1 MRGRPPLPGLKPGL
15 LAVVLLA
22 VAANL
27 VSGQAHSGVIVGV
40 VTSLPSHQP
49 LVGASVEIAG
59 ANRRTRTDSSGN
71 FRVAHLPAGN
81 VAVKVRAIGYDAMTA
96 TVSIADDSTVRLDFA
111 FRSVVELPPVTVESP
126 TLGARDARL
135 RGFYERRAAGF
146 GRFVTR
152 EDIEKRDPGDSRDLL
167 RGIPGVRVVGNRIQM
182 ASGMSSPNCRVQ
194 YFLDGIHIQEMAPAR
209 TPAADFLLQFRP
221 HDLEGLEVYR
231 GPAEAPVA
239 FSRGGAECG
248 VIAIWTRTPGGR
260 K

>member
-1 MRGRPPLPGLKPGL
+1 MRTLPAVPGRELGL
-15 LAVVLLA
+15 LAVILLA
-22 VAANL
+22 LAANL

-40 VTSLPSHQP
+40 VTSLPSRQP

-59 ANRRTRTDSSGN
+59 ANRGTRTDSSGN
-71 FRVAHLPAGN
+71 FRVADLPAGN
-81 VAVKVRAIGYDAMTA
+81 VTVRVRAIGYEAMTA
-96 TVSIADDSTVRLDFA
+96 TASIADDSTVRLDFA
-111 FRSVVELPPVTVESP
+111 FRSAVELAPVTVESP

-167 RGIPGVRVVGNRIQM
+167 RGMPGVRIVGNRIQM

-194 YFLDGIHIQEMAPAR
+194 YFLDGIHILA
-209 TPAADFLLQFRP
+209 PAADFLLQFRP
-221 HDLEGLEVYR
+221 RDLEGLEVYR
-231 GPAEAPVA
+231 GPAEAPAA

>member
-1 MRGRPPLPGLKPGL
+1 M
-15 LAVVLLA
+15 LAVILLA

-40 VTSLPSHQP
+40 VTSLPTHQP

-71 FRVAHLPAGN
+71 FRVADLPAGN
-81 VAVKVRAIGYDAMTA
+81 DTVKVRAIGYEAMTA

-126 TLGARDARL
+126 RLGARDARL
-135 RGFYERRAAGF
+135 RGFYDRRAAGF

-194 YFLDGIHIQEMAPAR
+194 YFLDGIHILA
-209 TPAADFLLQFRP
+209 PAADFLLQFRP
-221 HDLEGLEVYR
+221 RDLEGLEVYR
-231 GPAEAPVA
+231 GPAEAPAA

-248 VIAIWTRTPGGR
+248 VIAIWTRTPGG
-260 K
+260 KK

>member
-1 MRGRPPLPGLKPGL
+1 
-15 LAVVLLA
+15 
-22 VAANL
+22 
-27 VSGQAHSGVIVGV
+27 GV
-40 VTSLPSHQP
+40 VTSLPTHQP

-71 FRVAHLPAGN
+71 FRVAYLPAGN
-81 VAVKVRAIGYDAMTA
+81 VTVQVRVIGYEAMAA
-96 TVSIADDSTVRLDFA
+96 TVSLADDSTVRLDFA
-111 FRSVVELPPVTVESP
+111 IRLVVELPPVTVESP
-126 TLGARDARL
+126 TLGARDGRL

-167 RGIPGVRVVGNRIQM
+167 RGMPGVRVVGNRIQM

-194 YFLDGIHIQEMAPAR
+194 YFLDGIHIPA
-209 TPAADFLLQFRP
+209 PAADFLVQFRP
-221 HDLEGLEVYR
+221 RDLEGLEVYR
-231 GPAEAPVA
+231 GPAEAPAA

>member
-1 MRGRPPLPGLKPGL
+1 MRSLPAVPRPELGL
-15 LAVVLLA
+15 LAVILLA
-22 VAANL
+22 AAANL

-40 VTSLPSHQP
+40 VTSLPSRQP

-59 ANRRTRTDSSGN
+59 ANRGTRTDSSGN
-71 FRVAHLPAGN
+71 FRVADLPAGN
-81 VAVKVRAIGYDAMTA
+81 VTVRVRAIGYEAITA
-96 TVSIADDSTVRLDFA
+96 IASIADDSTVRLDFA
-111 FRSVVELPPVTVESP
+111 FREVVELAPVTVESP

-146 GRFVTR
+146 GGKFVAR

-167 RGIPGVRVVGNRIQM
+167 RAMPGVRVVGNRIQM

-194 YFLDGIHIQEMAPAR
+194 YFLDGIHILA
-209 TPAADFLLQFRP
+209 PAADFLVSFRP
-221 HDLEGLEVYR
+221 RDLEGIEVYR
-231 GPAEAPVA
+231 GPAETPLA

>member
-1 MRGRPPLPGLKPGL
+1 MRTLPGVPGRKPGL

-27 VSGQAHSGVIVGV
+27 VSGQAPSGVIVGV
-40 VTSLPSHQP
+40 VTSLPTHQP

-59 ANRRTRTDSSGN
+59 VNRGTRTDSSGN
-71 FRVAHLPAGN
+71 FRVADLAAGN
-81 VAVKVRAIGYDAMTA
+81 VTVRVRAIGYEAMTA
-96 TVSIADDSTVRLDFA
+96 TASIADDSTVRLDFA
-111 FRSVVELPPVTVESP
+111 FRSVVELAPVTVESP

-146 GRFVTR
+146 GRFVAR

-167 RGIPGVRVVGNRIQM
+167 RGMPGVRVVGNRIQM

-194 YFLDGIHIQEMAPAR
+194 YFLDGIHILA
-209 TPAADFLLQFRP
+209 PAADFLVQFRP
-221 HDLEGLEVYR
+221 RDLEGLEVYR
-231 GPAEAPVA
+231 RPAETPLA

>member
-1 MRGRPPLPGLKPGL
+1 MRRRPPVPGLELGL
-15 LAVVLLA
+15 LALILIA

-40 VTSLPSHQP
+40 VTSFPSRQP

-59 ANRRTRTDSSGN
+59 GNRATRTDSSGS
-71 FRVAHLPAGN
+71 FRVANLPAGSVTVN
-81 VAVKVRAIGYDAMTA
+81 VRAIGYESMTLTA
-96 TVSIADDSTVRLDFA
+96 SIADESTVRLDFE
-111 FRSVVELPPVTVESP
+111 FRSVVKLPPVTAEGP

-167 RGIPGVRVVGNRIQM
+167 RGMPGVRVVGNRIQM

-194 YFLDGIHIQEMAPAR
+194 YFLDGIHILA
-209 TPAADFLLQFRP
+209 PAADFLVQFRP
-221 HDLEGLEVYR
+221 RDLEGLEVYR
-231 GPAEAPVA
+231 GPAEAPLA